1 MSKPVS
7 VAIIGGGPGGLFAA
21 WHLAEKAGSSCQI
34 TIYEASER
42 LGGKI
47 STGQFAG
54 IGPYEAGVAEI
65 YDYSR
70 VGPDPLRDLIVDYL
84 GLKVKYLQGGPCVLD
99 GKIVPTSDDLERAF
113 GKRTQDEVN
122 AFLKRCIDLM
132 SPEDY
137 YLSNARTDNEHCW
150 AEVSAEYV
158 LATEIKDDAARRYVR
173 ASAHSDVAAPP
184 HLTNGLNFLKNVVV
198 DIDGYMDIFSVVGGN
213 EQIVTGLVED
223 LDAETRLGCNVV
235 AVEPLPDGTYK
246 IELQANGAQEAATAD
261 LVIVALPLTSLS
273 TIYWRSEPLQQAIV
287 KHVTYYDRP
296 AHYVRATLLFKR
308 PFWREHLPTD
318 WWYLDAFD
326 GSCVYDEGA
335 RNDFSGC
342 GALAFLIAGNAALAL
357 ANLSDDRI
365 ERLCLDALPPE
376 LAEGKDL
383 IVDRRIHRW
392 MASVNAIPG
401 GLPVRQRADSH
412 RPDSKNLPGL
422 VLVGD
427 YIFDA
432 TLNGAFD
439 SADAATDIVMAEIL
453 IRRRAELGASDR
465 DPALIAE
472 ILEQLCPVS
481 ILADI
486 LKVTWGLDRNSKI
499 LHIGSGSGQTVAAL
513 RALGYDAIGV
523 ESNRPAIAPT
533 SPDVLDFNVYCEFDD
548 LPFKAQ
554 SFDAVIE
561 SGLFRL
567 PQNRISKAIEEI
579 RRVTRHGLVLGS
591 VATDLPIDLIERHE
605 LLNSVETLGSRWD
618 WSEKLCDAGFSHAL
632 MDPVL
637 LNEAWKIAEAAGAGP
652 GHWFEDAESL
662 MYCIYESKCV
672 EIQKELPPLS
682 SRDDVSVAAE

>member
-1 MSKPVS
+1 MPKQVS

-47 STGQFAG
+47 FTGQFSG

-70 VGPDPLRDLIVDYL
+70 IGPDPLRDLIVDYL
-84 GLKVKYLQGGPCVLD
+84 GLKVKYLQGGPCVID
-99 GKIVPTSDDLERAF
+99 GKIIPTSHDLGREF

-122 AFLKRCIDLM
+122 AFLKRCVDLM

-158 LATEIKDDAARRYVR
+158 LDTEIKDDVARRYVR

-213 EQIVTGLVED
+213 EQIVTGLIEE
-223 LDAETRLGCNVV
+223 LDAETRLGANVV

-246 IELQANGAQEAATAD
+246 IELQTGGAQETVNAD

-273 TIYWRSEPLQQAIV
+273 TIYWRSEPLQRAIDR
-287 KHVTYYDRP
+287 HIAYYDRP

-383 IVDRRIHRW
+383 IIDRRIHRW

-401 GLPVRQRADSH
+401 GLPVRQHADSH
-412 RPDSKNLPGL
+412 RPDAKNLPGL

-453 IRRRAELGASDR
+453 IRRRAELSASDR
-465 DPALIAE
+465 ELASIAE
-472 ILEQLCPVS
+472 TLEQLCPVS
-481 ILADI
+481 IVGGI
-486 LKVTWGLDRNSKI
+486 LRTTWGLGRNSKI
-499 LHIGSGSGQTVAAL
+499 LHVGAGSGQTVAAL

-523 ESNRPAIAPT
+523 ECNKPAIALTP
-533 SPDVLDFNVYCEFDD
+533 SEVGDFNLYSEFDN
-548 LPFKAQ
+548 LPFKELA
-554 SFDAVIE
+554 FDAVIE
-561 SGLFRL
+561 SGLCRL
-567 PQNRISKAIEEI
+567 PQNRITKAIEEI

-591 VATDLPIDLIERHE
+591 VATDLPIDLIERHD
-605 LLNSVETLGSRWD
+605 LLNGVETLGSRWD
-618 WSEKLCDAGFSHAL
+618 WSEKLCEAGFSHAL

-652 GHWFEDAESL
+652 GHWYEDAESL
-662 MYCIYESKCV
+662 LHCIYEPKNV
-672 EIQKELPPLS
+672 GVPKELPSLS
-682 SRDDVSVAAE
+682 ARDYVSISAK